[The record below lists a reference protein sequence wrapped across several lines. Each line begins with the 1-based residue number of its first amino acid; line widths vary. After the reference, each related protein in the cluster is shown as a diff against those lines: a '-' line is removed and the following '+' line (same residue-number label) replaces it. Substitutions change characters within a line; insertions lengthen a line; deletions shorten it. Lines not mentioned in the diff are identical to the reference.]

1 MRQFQLKSLKK
12 HLFQPFQAYLE
23 LRLEEKQA
31 ETEGGRGIQNNLIL
45 FAQLHLLFYCTF
57 QVLLTVFKLTDFQR
71 LLFCDFLLF
80 YSMPA
85 RFNWIFIL
93 FSADSMYFLHS
104 LFSAPSFSSGTV
116 QLFSLL
122 HQILFPYQKSR
133 RKSNFFINSRQQ
145 FKGRPES
152 VSAVIQ
158 YYFSIW
164 MYIIRYFSAI
174 GGNF

>member
-1 MRQFQLKSLKK
+1 MRQFQLKSLKR
-12 HLFQPFQAYLE
+12 HLLQPFQAYLE

-31 ETEGGRGIQNNLIL
+31 ETEAGRGIQNNLIL
-45 FAQLHLLFYCTF
+45 FAQLHLLLYCTF

-71 LLFCDFLLF
+71 LLLCDFLLF

-104 LFSAPSFSSGTV
+104 LFSAPSSSGTV
-116 QLFSLL
+116 QLLSLL
-122 HQILFPYQKSR
+122 HQILFLHQKSR
-133 RKSNFFINSRQQ
+133 RRSNFFINNRQQ